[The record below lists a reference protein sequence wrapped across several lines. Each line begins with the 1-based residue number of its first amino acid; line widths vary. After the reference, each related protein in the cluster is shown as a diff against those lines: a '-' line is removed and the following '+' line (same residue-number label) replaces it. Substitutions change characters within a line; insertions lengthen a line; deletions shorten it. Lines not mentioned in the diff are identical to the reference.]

1 MAIDENKIEELRTK
15 HGEVWQIDGLQVDV
29 ACRCPTQAEWRKFIT
44 TVSDEKRR
52 ALAPEELANRVVV
65 YPDTATWNAM
75 CERRPGLPTKVAEAV
90 QEIATEAQTDVAKKL

>member
-1 MAIDENKIEELRTK
+1 MAISEDKIEDLRTK
-15 HGEVWQIDGLQVDV
+15 HGEVWQIDALSVDV
-29 ACRCPTQAEWRKFIT
+29 AVRCPTQGEWRKFIT

-52 ALAPEELANRVVV
+52 ALALEELANRVVV
-65 YPDTATWNAM
+65 YPDTQTWNAM